1 MKRILS
7 IKRTALT
14 GLLGLILGVATT
26 PSVSAAELA
35 LSDTPL
41 YLEVGADPNILFNM
55 SVETPMGGEIGRAS
69 CRERV

>member
-14 GLLGLILGVATT
+14 GLLALILAVATT

-41 YLEVGADPNILFNM
+41 YLEG
-55 SVETPMGGEIGRAS
+55 
-69 CRERV
+69 